1 MIPLNN
7 IYLRTLQLAV
17 IDYLSEITITYNNNK
32 VVRIPFV
39 IAGSNQERFLQDFFQ
54 SDVINE
60 ALSDKYAKY
69 FEFAN
74 QANPRGLSTMS
85 SVNIESDNISNNFVK
100 VERTLLNENGE
111 LKTFY
116 SNAKLIRLNVT
127 FENTV
132 KFSTAFEMYSAW
144 ESLMYRLFRQHP
156 INFIYKGMPIYGKI
170 IMEDD
175 INLTNTNEYNFGDEV
190 ERKIEFNFNVS
201 TYYPLFDETTRTGVT
216 DRMGRISLNV
226 DNYVRDDELLF
237 LDDTYV
243 GTGKDTEFNGVI
255 NPGEREDGER
265 DFVNDEVIGVNEREI
280 QNSKQDPQIINIG
293 FKPNGEQLQHGESD
307 IESNITDIGAVKKT
321 HRGHSIT
328 N

>member
-32 VVRIPFV
+32 IVTIPFV

-74 QANPRGLSTMS
+74 QANPRGLCTMS

-175 INLTNTNEYNFGDEV
+175 IELTNTNEYNFGDDV
-190 ERKIEFNFNVS
+190 ERKMEFEFNVS
-201 TYYPLFDETTRTGVT
+201 TYYPLFDETTRSGVT
-216 DRMGRISLNV
+216 DRIGKFGLNV
-226 DNYVRDDELLF
+226 DNYLRDDSLLF
-237 LDDTYV
+237 LNGSYV
-243 GTGKDTEFNGVI
+243 GNGKDIELNGII

-265 DFVNDEVIGVNEREI
+265 DFVNDDTITIAENEL
-280 QNSKQDPQIINIG
+280 NTDSKNPQILKMG
-293 FKPNGEQLQHGESD
+293 FEEFEKNGKSD
-307 IESNITDIGAVKKT
+307 VENGLTDIGAVKKE
-321 HRGHSIT
+321 HHGHNIT

>member
-32 VVRIPFV
+32 IVTIPFV

-74 QANPRGLSTMS
+74 QANPRGLCTMS

-175 INLTNTNEYNFGDEV
+175 IELTNTNEYNFGDDV
-190 ERKIEFNFNVS
+190 ERKMEFEFNVS
-201 TYYPLFDETTRTGVT
+201 TYYPLFDETTRSGVT
-216 DRMGRISLNV
+216 DRIGKFGLNV
-226 DNYVRDDELLF
+226 DNYLRDDSLLF
-237 LDDTYV
+237 LNGSYV
-243 GTGKDTEFNGVI
+243 GNGKDIELNGII

-265 DFVNDEVIGVNEREI
+265 DFVNDDTITIAENEL
-280 QNSKQDPQIINIG
+280 NTDSKNPQILKMG
-293 FKPNGEQLQHGESD
+293 FEEFEKNGKSD
-307 IESNITDIGAVKKT
+307 VENGLTDIGAVKKE
-321 HRGHSIT
+321 HHGHNVT

>member
-32 VVRIPFV
+32 VVTIPFV

-74 QANPRGLSTMS
+74 QANPRGLCAMI

-175 INLTNTNEYNFGDEV
+175 IELTNTNEYNFGDDV
-190 ERKIEFNFNVS
+190 ERKMEFEFNVS
-201 TYYPLFDETTRTGVT
+201 TYYPLFDETTRSGIT
-216 DRMGRISLNV
+216 DRIGKFGLNV
-226 DNYVRDDELLF
+226 DNYLRDDSMLF
-237 LDDTYV
+237 LNGSYV
-243 GTGKDTEFNGVI
+243 GNGKDVELNGII

-265 DFVNDEVIGVNEREI
+265 DFVNDDTITIAENEL
-280 QNSKQDPQIINIG
+280 NTDSKNPQILKMG
-293 FKPNGEQLQHGESD
+293 FEEFEKNGKSD
-307 IESNITDIGAVKKT
+307 VENSLTDIGAVKKE
-321 HRGHSIT
+321 HHGHNIT